1 MKSLLISIG
10 ILVAVLGVSIF
21 GALLT
26 DRQLEHFY
34 NGIEATIPEGATD
47 AAKIYES
54 AIEIENEYESLRK
67 FIILFIHD
75 DEVREIEEHLSDIK
89 SAAEADEVGEAMMA
103 KSRLLLHIKQL
114 RRLSKFSPE
123 AIF

>member
-10 ILVAVLGVSIF
+10 ILVAVLGVSIS

-26 DRQLEHFY
+26 DRRLEHFY
-34 NGIEATIPEGATD
+34 DGIEATIPEGATD

-89 SAAEADEVGEAMMA
+89 SAAEADEVGEVMMA